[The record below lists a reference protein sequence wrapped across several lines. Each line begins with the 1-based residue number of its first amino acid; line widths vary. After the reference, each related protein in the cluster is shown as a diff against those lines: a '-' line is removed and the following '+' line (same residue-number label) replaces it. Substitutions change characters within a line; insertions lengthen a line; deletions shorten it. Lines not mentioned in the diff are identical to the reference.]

1 MNHFDHRSRVVF
13 LNVFPWASPGSIRV
27 ILDDGADTAFDA
39 TAYQIKT
46 DTIAIPTAEHAPNA
60 LTVTWASAKK
70 DVDIDLIPDC
80 TL

>member
-1 MNHFDHRSRVVF
+1 MSFFKDVF
-13 LNVFPWASPGSIRV
+13 QWASPRSIRV

-39 TAYQIKT
+39 AAYQIKT
-46 DTIAIPTAEHAPNA
+46 NTLAIPTAKHAPNA

-70 DVDIDLIPDC
+70 DVDIDPIPDC